1 MDNTTR
7 DHWVRTEAARLTG
20 ELAGLG
26 YTPDECMRLAM
37 LMHDMDVDHPTRDL
51 SPEQVILQAMIAMQG
66 FDDTT
71 ASILARTLTKL
82 DWSKLEISP
91 QWAADLL
98 GTTRNTLLNN
108 MVSGNVPAKNVML
121 NVRGDRQDMI
131 TYWLSRILI
140 IRAWRRRHP
149 RTGGPVSGFP
159 PADYNPT
166 RIAIERRR
174 LAPMVERPP
183 REDGT
188 PGVDGA

>member
-7 DHWVRTEAARLTG
+7 DHWVRAEAERLTH

-26 YTPDECMRLAM
+26 YTPDECLRLAM
-37 LMHDMDVDHPTRDL
+37 LMHDMDVDQPTRDL

-66 FDDTT
+66 FDDMT
-71 ASILARTLTKL
+71 ASVLARTLTKL
-82 DWSKLEISP
+82 DWGKLEISSA
-91 QWAADLL
+91 WAADLL
-98 GTTRNTLLNN
+98 NTTRNTLLNN

-121 NVRGDRQDMI
+121 NRKGDRQDMI

-159 PADYNPT
+159 PAEYNPA
-166 RIAIERRR
+166 RVAIERRR
-174 LAPMVERPP
+174 LAPVVNPP
-183 REDGT
+183 PPAGGA
-188 PGVDGA
+188 PGAGGV